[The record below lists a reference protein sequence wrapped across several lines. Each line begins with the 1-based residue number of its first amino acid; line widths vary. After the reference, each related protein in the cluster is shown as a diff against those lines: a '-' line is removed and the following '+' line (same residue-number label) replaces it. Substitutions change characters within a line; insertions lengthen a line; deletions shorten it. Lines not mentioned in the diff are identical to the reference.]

1 MSAASKPSSPP
12 ASPKIRIG
20 WFSYS
25 CCEDST
31 IVLTEMMNDHWQEWK
46 EMFDFRHARVLQ
58 ANNVFDEMDVA
69 FIEGAIASE
78 KQAEEVRKIRGLAKR
93 VVAIGSCA
101 CTGMP
106 SAQRNNF
113 NPQQK
118 QEIEFLIEKFKASP
132 KAQKLSEVIKIDA
145 EVPGCPMDPKKFLD
159 AVTKLVA
166 ELRGAK

>member
-1 MSAASKPSSPP
+1 MAKAKSEEPA

-31 IVLTEMMNDHWQEWK
+31 IVLTEIMNDHWQFFKKTFE
-46 EMFDFRHARVLQ
+46 FVHARVLQ
-58 ANNVFDEMDVA
+58 SRNRWEPMDVA
-69 FIEGAIASE
+69 FIEGAVADE
-78 KQAEEVRKIRGLAKR
+78 HQAEEVRKIRGLAKV

-106 SAQRNNF
+106 SASRNNF
-113 NPQQK
+113 SEKQK
-118 QEIEFLIEKFKASP
+118 QEIQFLIEKFKASP
-132 KAQKLSEVIKIDA
+132 KVRKLAEVIKVDA
-145 EVPGCPMDPKKFLD
+145 EVPGCPMDPKNFLA

-166 ELRGAK
+166 QLQGAK